1 MAGSRK
7 KTMNIVFVS
16 YTYWPPD
23 FGGALIVTLE
33 GLRDLVRRGHR
44 AVVLTSGKPGFP
56 AREHDGGLD
65 VRRSPAISRKRRG
78 RILRRLLY
86 FFWAA
91 GCLIRADYD
100 VVHLSAMP
108 GINRASNSL
117 AAWIMARIA
126 RMKGARVVFVHTLAD
141 TEQKAL
147 EMNGLGGVLL
157 RRYLNAVTDIV
168 AISPALHAA
177 LAEEFPGKTHLIMR
191 AVKDDIFRPLDKAR
205 RSEVRAALGF
215 SPEDVVFVFLGSVSH
230 RKGFDVL
237 GQALSRLQA
246 DHPNWKLLVIGPH
259 TPEENHNIVPAD
271 ITAVKAP
278 LEGNPH
284 VRYMG
289 RINEWPRVAEL
300 VAAGDVFVFPSR
312 REGIG
317 QAPMQG
323 MAAGLPV
330 VIARLPGITDQ
341 ASIEEETGYYVT
353 PGSVDELADAMAK
366 LGANAALRRQMG
378 EKARQRILEAFGWQ
392 AYLDRWEALYA
403 GQAAGKKWSA
413 TF

>member
-1 MAGSRK
+1 
-7 KTMNIVFVS
+7 
-16 YTYWPPD
+16 
-23 FGGALIVTLE
+23 
-33 GLRDLVRRGHR
+33 
-44 AVVLTSGKPGFP
+44 
-56 AREHDGGLD
+56 
-65 VRRSPAISRKRRG
+65 
-78 RILRRLLY
+78 
-86 FFWAA
+86 
-91 GCLIRADYD
+91 
-100 VVHLSAMP
+100 MP
-108 GINRASNSL
+108 GINRATNSL
-117 AAWIMARIA
+117 TAWIMARIA

-147 EMNGLGGVLL
+147 EMNGLGGALL

-191 AVKDDIFRPLDKAR
+191 AVKDDLFRPLDETQ

-215 SPEDVVFVFLGSVSH
+215 SPEDVVFVFLGSVSY

-259 TPEENHNIVPAD
+259 TPEENRNIAPAD
-271 ITAVKAP
+271 ITAAKAP

-330 VIARLPGITDQ
+330 VIARLPGVTDQ
-341 ASIEEETGYYVT
+341 ASIEGETGYYVT
-353 PGSVDELADAMAK
+353 PGSVDELADAMAR
-366 LGANAALRRQMG
+366 LGADAALRQQMG

-403 GQAAGKKWSA
+403 GQAAGQ
-413 TF
+413 